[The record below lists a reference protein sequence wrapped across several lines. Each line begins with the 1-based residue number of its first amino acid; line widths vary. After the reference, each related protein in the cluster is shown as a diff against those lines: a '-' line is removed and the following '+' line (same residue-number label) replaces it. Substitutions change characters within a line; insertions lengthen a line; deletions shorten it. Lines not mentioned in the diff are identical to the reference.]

1 MSRLSSE
8 DRDSE
13 LIKSGESFIR
23 DDKSTSLTPSLT
35 NSLAP
40 APSIHRSLPPSPS
53 LPLPPSL
60 CLSLSRRRCS
70 SSRGPPPRRDFSNTP
85 SPFPQQHQPP
95 PTNGCGGGSEPVPC
109 LARCASAPIY
119 GSRCLVDS
127 LCLDSSGPFPQA
139 VSQTNQRH
147 GRYAV
152 HGGGLGGAGDSDG
165 GGSDSSRGLLQA
177 VGPLGLPEDPR
188 PAFFPPSCRHGAKRF
203 NARQTA
209 SISMASSVPYL

>member
-35 NSLAP
+35 NSLSP

-70 SSRGPPPRRDFSNTP
+70 SSRGPPPRRDFSNTLP
-85 SPFPQQHQPP
+85 LP
-95 PTNGCGGGSEPVPC
+95 PTVPTPSDPWVRRRIRTRARSRAMRERADVRIAVFGRFSVFRFKRTLPAGSFADKPET
-109 LARCASAPIY
+109 RPICCSWW
-119 GSRCLVDS
+119 GV
-127 LCLDSSGPFPQA
+127 GW
-139 VSQTNQRH
+139 
-147 GRYAV
+147 GR
-152 HGGGLGGAGDSDG
+152 GLG
-165 GGSDSSRGLLQA
+165 R
-177 VGPLGLPEDPR
+177 R
-188 PAFFPPSCRHGAKRF
+188 R
-203 NARQTA
+203 
-209 SISMASSVPYL
+209 I